1 MLSREDNELLCRVGP
16 GTPMGQLLREYWLPV
31 LKSSDVERGGQ
42 PLRVKLLSEDLVAFR
57 DTSGRVGLL
66 GEHCSH
72 RATSLALARNEDNGL
87 RCVYHGW
94 MYDVSGRCIDMP
106 NEPEE
111 TRFADKIRHP
121 AYACTERNGIIW
133 TYMGSREAPPALP
146 DLEWNMVPEDQVV
159 IWRNLQFNNWVQGL
173 EGNIDSSHLSFLH
186 TRLTAD
192 GDGFGGGNR
201 GLWYVDK
208 TPRMEVRATEY
219 GVMYGAGRMEDPDNS
234 YWRVTQFLMPFY
246 GMFAPVSVAEC
257 PLQWWIPLD
266 DDAVMKWDIRWNP
279 SRPITDEEREFLVLH
294 DPGGYVQWT
303 HDPYTHWR
311 LAADRENDYLN
322 DYSAQLTKR
331 FSGIP
336 SVNLQDKAILESMGH
351 VVDRRIEHLGTADA
365 MIIRVR
371 RRLIDAAVALRDQGV
386 VPPGVDDPQVYRRR
400 TATVILDET
409 EDWQT
414 GAGPYLEAF
423 TDLPVLSAE
432 AQQASMRAGQPRP

>member
-111 TRFADKIRHP
+111 TRFADKVRHP

-159 IWRNLQFNNWVQGL
+159 IWRNLQFTNWVQGL

-208 TPRMEVRATEY
+208 TPRMEVRATDY

-246 GMFAPVSVAEC
+246 GMFAPVSPAEI

-266 DDAVMKWDIRWNP
+266 DHTVMKWDVRLNP
-279 SRPITDEEREFLVLH
+279 NRPITEEERARVGFG
-294 DPGGYVQWT
+294 DPGGFVEFNRF
-303 HDPYTHWR
+303 DPYTQFR
-311 LAADRENDYLN
+311 LTADQSNGWLLDYE
-322 DYSAQLTKR
+322 AQEERR
-331 FSGIP
+331 FSGVP
-336 SVNLQDKAILESMGH
+336 SVNLQDKAVLETMGPIVKRH
-351 VVDRRIEHLGTADA
+351 IEHLGTSDA
-365 MIIRVR
+365 MIIQVR
-371 RRLIDAAVALRDQGV
+371 KRLINAAKALRDHGTT
-386 VPPGVDDPQVYRRR
+386 PPGVGQPESYRVRS
-400 TATVILDET
+400 ATTVLPNGT
-409 EDWQT
+409 DW
-414 GAGPYLEAF
+414 LEAIGDKLVAF
-423 TDLPVLSAE
+423 TDLPAESAE
-432 AQQASMRAGQPRP
+432 GQIRAGV

>member
-16 GTPMGQLLREYWLPV
+16 GTPMGQLLREYWLPF

-121 AYACTERNGIIW
+121 AYACTERNGIVW
-133 TYMGSREAPPALP
+133 TYMGPREVPPALP

-201 GLWYVDK
+201 GLWYADK
-208 TPRMEVRATEY
+208 TPRMEVRATDY
-219 GVMYGAGRMEDPDNS
+219 GVMYGAGRKEDPDNS

-246 GMFAPVSVAEC
+246 GMFAPVSPAEI

-266 DDAVMKWDIRWNP
+266 DHTVMKWDVRLNP
-279 SRPITDEEREFLVLH
+279 NRPITEEERARLGFG
-294 DPGGYVQWT
+294 DPGGFAEPNRF
-303 HDPYTHWR
+303 DPYTQFR
-311 LAADRENDYLN
+311 LAADQSNGWLLDYE
-322 DYSAQLTKR
+322 AQEERR
-331 FSGIP
+331 FSGVP
-336 SVNLQDKAILESMGH
+336 SVNLQDKAVQETMGPIVKRH
-351 VVDRRIEHLGTADA
+351 IEHLGTSDA
-365 MIIRVR
+365 MIIQVR
-371 RRLIDAAVALRDQGV
+371 KRLINAAKALRDHGTT
-386 VPPGVDDPQVYRRR
+386 PPGVGQPESYRVRS
-400 TATVILDET
+400 ATTVLPNGT
-409 EDWQT
+409 DW
-414 GAGPYLEAF
+414 LEAVGDKLVAF
-423 TDLPVLSAE
+423 TDRPVESAE
-432 AQQASMRAGQPRP
+432 AQIRARV

>member
-16 GTPMGQLLREYWLPV
+16 GTPMGQLLREYWLPF

-121 AYACTERNGIIW
+121 AYACTERNGIVW
-133 TYMGSREAPPALP
+133 TYMGPREVPPALP

-192 GDGFGGGNR
+192 GNGFGGGNR
-201 GLWYVDK
+201 GLWYADK
-208 TPRMEVRATEY
+208 TPRMEVRATDY
-219 GVMYGAGRMEDPDNS
+219 GVMYGAGRKEDPDNS

-246 GMFAPVSVAEC
+246 GMFAPVSPAEI

-266 DDAVMKWDIRWNP
+266 DHTVMKWDVRLNP
-279 SRPITDEEREFLVLH
+279 NRPITEEERARLGFG
-294 DPGGYVQWT
+294 DPGGFAEPNRF
-303 HDPYTHWR
+303 DPYTQFR
-311 LAADRENDYLN
+311 LAADQSNGWLLDYE
-322 DYSAQLTKR
+322 AQEERR
-331 FSGIP
+331 FSGVP
-336 SVNLQDKAILESMGH
+336 SVNLQDKAVQETMGPIVKRH
-351 VVDRRIEHLGTADA
+351 IEHLGTSDA
-365 MIIRVR
+365 MIIQVR
-371 RRLIDAAVALRDQGV
+371 KRLLNAAKALRDHGTT
-386 VPPGVDDPQVYRRR
+386 PPGVGQPESYRVRS
-400 TATVILDET
+400 ATTILPNGT
-409 EDWQT
+409 DW
-414 GAGPYLEAF
+414 LEAVGDKLVAF
-423 TDLPVLSAE
+423 TDRPVESAE
-432 AQQASMRAGQPRP
+432 AQIRARV